1 MATNNTPK
9 ASNNR
14 SLESIFNDRAYDIT
28 AVQRSQSWFS
38 SQIRTL
44 ATATTPQKLVTS
56 GNLVSTLIPGNMY
69 LFFYDPKGKDTLPYY
84 DKFPLIL
91 PFEKTE
97 NGFLG
102 LNFHY
107 LPPLLRVRLL
117 DRLMVFKTS
126 KNLTEKTRLRFAYS
140 TIAAASR
147 FNLAQPCIKRYLN
160 SHVQSR
166 FAHIPAD
173 QWVTAMMLPVER
185 FAKSNKEAVWRDSR
199 KKI

>member
-1 MATNNTPK
+1 MATTPV
-9 ASNNR
+9 SNKT
-14 SLESIFNDRAYDIT
+14 LESIFNDKMFDIRA
-28 AVQRSQSWFS
+28 AQRSQTWFT

-44 ATATTPQKLVTS
+44 ATATTPQRLVTS
-56 GNLVSTLIPGNMY
+56 GNLVNKIIPGNMY

-84 DKFPLIL
+84 DRFPLVL
-91 PFEKTE
+91 PFSPTPD
-97 NGFLG
+97 GFLG

-117 DRLMVFKTS
+117 DKLMVFKNS
-126 KNLTEKTRLRFAYS
+126 KNLTEKTRLKFQYE
-140 TIAAASR
+140 TIASAAR
-147 FNLAQPCIKRYLN
+147 FNLAQPCIKRYIT
-160 SHVQSR
+160 SHVTSR

-185 FAKSNKEAVWRDSR
+185 FVNSNKEQVWKDSR